1 MPQAPLPLQVPSS
14 PQLET
19 SEIGQVPAR
28 RGATPAGTSP
38 QIPGEPGVLQ
48 ALQVSVQAL
57 LQQRPSTQK
66 PLAQSPGQA
75 HASPFTPCIVFVS
88 VHTTTG
94 ASTEA
99 SPFGASE

>member
-1 MPQAPLPLQVPSS
+1 MPSR

-28 RGATPAGTSP
+28 RGATPAGTNP

-48 ALQVSVQAL
+48 ALHVSVQAL
-57 LQQRPSTQK
+57 LQQRPSTQN
-66 PLAQSPGQA
+66 PLAQSPGQP
-75 HASPFTPCIVFVS
+75 HASPFISCIAFVP

-94 ASTEA
+94 PSTDA
-99 SPFGASE
+99 SPFGVSE